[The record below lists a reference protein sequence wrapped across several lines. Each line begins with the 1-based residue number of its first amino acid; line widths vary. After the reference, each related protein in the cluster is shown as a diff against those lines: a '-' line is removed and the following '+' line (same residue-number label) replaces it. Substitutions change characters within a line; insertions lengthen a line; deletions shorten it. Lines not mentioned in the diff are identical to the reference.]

1 MRISDCSSDVC
12 SSDLRTGPGRLS
24 CVWYRMTT
32 SERAY
37 PRFTPESGTEGYG
50 RAKHPSAL
58 LVCLSA
64 RRPAPVVLEAAP
76 RHHRVVQEHA
86 AWRGPAGAFLAGS
99 AATQPQ
105 ALSAPDPA

>member
-1 MRISDCSSDVC
+1 MPSWRRAV
-12 SSDLRTGPGRLS
+12 RTGPGRLS

-58 LVCLSA
+58 LVWLSA
-64 RRPAPVVLEAAP
+64 RRPAPGGLEAAP
-76 RHHRVVQEHA
+76 RHPRVVQKPA
-86 AWRGPAGAFLAGS
+86 AWHGHGGALLDGTAARKRVGLSPANGRKAR
-99 AATQPQ
+99 
-105 ALSAPDPA
+105 